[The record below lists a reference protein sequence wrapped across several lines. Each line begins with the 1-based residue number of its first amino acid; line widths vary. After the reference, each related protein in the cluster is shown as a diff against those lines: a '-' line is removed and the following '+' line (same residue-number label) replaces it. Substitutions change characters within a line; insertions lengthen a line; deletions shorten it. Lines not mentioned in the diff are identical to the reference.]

1 MTNVSYLC
9 VRVLERGDA
18 AGEIDRMTA
27 ELRILGVGNIPEARP
42 GDDIAG
48 LIATSLQHEGLALEP
63 GDIVVVTHKLVS
75 KAEGRLIDLR
85 TIEPSALARQFAGRY
100 GKDPRQVEV
109 VLRESAR
116 IVRMDRGLIIAE
128 TRQGF
133 VCANAGVDASNA
145 AGTEIVT
152 LLPLDPD
159 ASAEHIRR
167 GLSEQFDAEIAVIVT
182 DSFGRPWRQGI
193 VNVAVGVAGMTPL
206 LDYRGQ
212 LDEHG
217 YELGATVLAVADE
230 IASAAELVMGK
241 LDRRPV
247 AIVRGYPY
255 QPGQGTARD
264 IIMAPERD
272 LFR

>member
-1 MTNVSYLC
+1 
-9 VRVLERGDA
+9 
-18 AGEIDRMTA
+18 MTA
-27 ELRILGVGNIPEARP
+27 ELRVLGVGNIPEARP
-42 GDDIAG
+42 GDDVSG
-48 LIATSLQHEGLALEP
+48 LIASGLQIEGLALES

-75 KAEGRLIDLR
+75 KGEGRLIDLQ
-85 TIEPSALARQFAGRY
+85 TIEPSALAHQFAGRY

-128 TRQGF
+128 TRHGF

-145 AGTEIVT
+145 AGREIVT

-159 ASAEHIRR
+159 ASAERIRR
-167 GLSEQFDAEIAVIVT
+167 GLSERFNAEIAVIVT

-193 VNVAVGVAGMTPL
+193 VNVAVGVAGMAPL

-255 QPGQGTARD
+255 QTGQGGAKAL
-264 IIMAPERD
+264 IMEPERD